1 MESDCG
7 IENTIVVVNKLNES
21 VLKIGGSQGEVLGKF
36 GFDGGE
42 NNDSV
47 GNELET
53 GYKHDR

>member
-7 IENTIVVVNKLNES
+7 IDNKIVVVNKLNEG
-21 VLKIGGSQGEVLGKF
+21 VLKIWDSQGEVLGKF
-36 GFDGGE
+36 GFDGEE